1 MMALPTEGTKEKP
14 PLHVYPEAKIG
25 TRFYSHLGIQ
35 STRYNGVCALTGSM
49 VLMAS
54 GRFIMFV
61 DVSTGKIESMPGPI
75 DGGVG
80 AIAVHPSRKYFVVCE
95 KRPQNPLIRAYS
107 WPSRVEMGEFV
118 GGATK
123 GFSACCFNAD
133 GTMMA
138 TVGMYPDFSLAVWDW
153 KTRGMILR
161 NKCHSADVYSVA
173 FSQFDS
179 GVLVTGGAGHIKFWS
194 MAKTFTGLKL
204 QGLLG
209 KFGRLDISNVPGFAV
224 LPDGKVL
231 SGTEDGLI
239 LIWEGDLVRCCF
251 ASDVVKEIEGDEEEA
266 AGLALQSYA
275 YIPCHAGPI
284 NVVQLL
290 GNGSVLL
297 TAGDDGCMRYWRV
310 SELERA
316 EGEGIPPLYAPVCLC
331 EVLVDENARIR
342 AVTHSRDTNEWVV
355 LDSTGSLWHLPFLH
369 PDEILSGLPKQM
381 NEPAVAA
388 LRFNGGAITSAALSP
403 CDHTIVTGGEDGSI
417 RLIDYVTPR
426 EVYCLQPPDPNT
438 VVGLRFFQSDKTG
451 MKFVACCDD
460 GTVRLLQRGKSGF
473 ALLGQWRPHNAGLK
487 TFAVDKEE
495 RRLCTLSES
504 GALFFFNIEPELN
517 SLIPI
522 GYCQL
527 PVPNPLCV
535 AWDDA
540 TSTCLVGHESGKI
553 LAVRAA
559 TMKDVDQSISFEFPC
574 TYALVGIRQ
583 RKVAEKRP
591 INLVPGEREEDVM
604 EEEEEED
611 LGPWPVRVICPLPD
625 GSFAIGA
632 GGVELLYEYNT
643 NIRYDGLTELPP
655 LPPTGIEPPDYVEE
669 PIINLCYRDLIPLD
683 ASLSVSKH
691 SLVVICEG
699 AQMFIRTLD
708 DSYQWKQNCILVS
721 SAHDRLDGHIAAACT
736 SFDDTMLVSAGSD
749 GLVVAQLLDGCN
761 APARPQID
769 SMYPSLH
776 AEEVVVPEPI
786 PLSISEQKE
795 EDDRRRAEEAKQC
808 ELEAFLDKLHV
819 VHAKYAELLKENSEI
834 PKDLQLSENEM
845 ILHPQIIKDLEEE
858 KAKRVRDSRMDTALE
873 LAREDVRTTKMRKR
887 FIDNLIYDRFLVYSF
902 SQEFAVASFRTPDP
916 TEAIE
921 RFEAKIT
928 ELLESDKDD
937 GVGLENSFANNDNK
951 SKHVEVNE
959 DSLCNL
965 ALSTAAAITE
975 WLLLEEQKQQQ
986 ERQKHNRGDG
996 EVLTSTM
1003 RQHLDKLDDR
1013 REERR
1018 RRKKGHEILL
1028 SHKPDPEK
1036 ESERLDEELKFEIA
1050 RRGDFVLRTDPL
1062 YHLVPSAVAKLR
1074 QLIKLE
1080 RVLVDLRSSF
1090 TKKLLLMRDEKAK
1103 LCASLNIFLARIRA
1117 INEKLKDD
1125 TIPAADITLQDIELP
1140 EKRFTVDRDG
1150 LDAFAKQRQ
1159 LEKEREEMAKKAQ
1172 RGFGA
1177 DLAAGDTT
1185 SVTTAQT
1192 NVNSGVS
1199 GASPN
1204 PAGRASLHSE
1214 IIDNDS
1220 ASTKRT
1226 STRISVGEGRP
1237 STSRRS
1243 KNLRFSSA
1251 APKASRSQSTAFLA
1265 AAAVRERMDYDLRVK
1280 LENVKPT
1287 EAEEEEQ
1294 NMERELLI
1302 AERRQ
1307 LLCRV
1312 NAIMKE
1318 FDERLW
1324 EMYEE
1329 RAKVDADL
1337 CLAHTRSLLLF
1348 HEYQI
1353 LLVFRQKDRELQR
1366 QYEEAK
1372 CSRNKR
1378 KKEMEELQKGVQQQI
1393 KEIEKL
1399 QDTSK
1404 AFRHEVEYFIESNF
1418 PPEHIPYITKVFL
1431 RQIKRRKHLGDISAD
1446 DDDITS
1452 DDDDEEINED
1462 DLWEEVCPPHC
1473 SEERWREVLA
1483 KREIRLDYADSIAE
1497 ARRKQEQMQRSIDE
1511 HVVLAEQHDAVLT
1524 SCLKAIEDFQNEKRK
1539 QLNMLGT
1546 LVMLR
1551 CSQVKCLGEDEKC
1564 PETFCRDD
1572 LVVVSD
1578 NVVSGL
1584 HRRIETMAEEKRER
1598 RLTLK
1603 NMASDLQRLQR
1614 ERAAKE
1620 ALHAQWEEKIYEA
1633 MLLKFGQVVNLELL
1647 ESTSGCR
1654 AVEEMKERLRAEE
1667 LAWERAL
1674 RSRERTIAR
1683 LRERLQDSL
1692 LRNTHLLHDLGD
1704 QASDKH
1710 AVDGALVR
1718 ATQNVVGRMYDGA
1731 QVATE
1736 EDRRNLRLL
1745 IAAQQEEIDAL
1756 MAEISM
1762 LRSKGGHVYAPT
1774 TTISI

>member
-1 MMALPTEGTKEKP
+1 MALPTEASKEKP

-25 TRFYSHLGIQ
+25 TRFYSHFGIQ
-35 STRYNGVCALTGSM
+35 STRYNGVCALTDSI

-54 GRFIMFV
+54 GRFVMFV
-61 DVSTGKIESMPGPI
+61 DVHTGKIESMPGPI

-80 AIAVHPSRKYFVVCE
+80 AIAVHPSRKFFVVCE
-95 KRPQNPLIRAYS
+95 KMPKNPLIRAYS
-107 WPSRVEMGEFV
+107 WPSREEVGQFV
-118 GGATK
+118 NGATR
-123 GFSACCFNAD
+123 GFSACCFNID

-138 TVGMYPDFSLAVWDW
+138 TVGMNPDFSLAVWDW

-231 SGTEDGLI
+231 SGSEDGLI

-251 ASDVVKEIEGDEEEA
+251 VSEVVRDVAPDEEG
-266 AGLALQSYA
+266 AGLALQSYS
-275 YIPCHAGPI
+275 YIPCHAGAI

-297 TAGDDGCMRYWRV
+297 TAGDDGYMRYWCV
-310 SELERA
+310 SELEGA

-342 AVTHSRDTNEWVV
+342 AVTHCVDTDEWVV
-355 LDSTGSLWHLPFLH
+355 LDSTGALWHLPFLH
-369 PDEILSGLPKQM
+369 PDEILLGSPKKVD
-381 NEPAVAA
+381 EPAVAA
-388 LRFNGGAITSAALSP
+388 LRFNGGSIMSAALSP

-426 EVYCLQPPDPNT
+426 EVYHLQLPLPDT
-438 VVGLRFFQSDKTG
+438 VVALRFFKSDKTG
-451 MKFVACCDD
+451 MKLIACCED
-460 GTVRLLQRGKSGF
+460 GTVRLLQRGRSGF

-495 RRLCTLSES
+495 RRLCTLSVS
-504 GALFFFNIEPELN
+504 GELFFFDIEPQLN

-527 PVPNPLCV
+527 PVPDPLCV

-540 TSTCLVGHESGKI
+540 TSTCLVGHECGKI
-553 LAVRAA
+553 LAIRAG
-559 TMKDVDQSISFEFPC
+559 TMKDVDQSVSFEFPC

-583 RKVAEKRP
+583 RKLVEKKP
-591 INLVPGEREEDVM
+591 INFVHGEREEDAM

-611 LGPWPVRVICPLPD
+611 LGPWPVRLICPLPD

-643 NIRYDGLTELPP
+643 NIRYDGRTELPP

-669 PIINLCYRDLIPLD
+669 PIINLCYRNLIPQD
-683 ASLSVSKH
+683 VSLSFSEH
-691 SLVVICEG
+691 SLVVVCDG

-708 DSYQWKQNCILVS
+708 SSINQWQKDCILVS
-721 SAHDRLDGHIAAACT
+721 SSHDRLDGRIAAACT
-736 SFDDTMLVSAGSD
+736 SFDDTMVVSAGSD
-749 GLVVAQLLDGCN
+749 GLVVAQLLDGCS
-761 APARPQID
+761 APSRPQVD

-776 AEEVVVPEPI
+776 AEEVMATQSI

-795 EDDRRRAEEAKQC
+795 EEDRRRAEKAKQC
-808 ELEAFLDKLHV
+808 ELEAFLEKLHV
-819 VHAKYAELLKENSEI
+819 VHAKYAELLEANNEI
-834 PKDLQLSENEM
+834 PKGLQLSENEM
-845 ILHPQIIKDLEEE
+845 ILHPQIIRELEEE
-858 KAKRVRDSRMDTALE
+858 KERRVRESRMDTALE
-873 LAREDVRTTKMRKR
+873 LAREDVRTNKMRKR
-887 FIDNLIYDRFLVYSF
+887 FIDNLLYDRFLVYSF
-902 SQEFAVASFRTPDP
+902 SKEFAVASFRTPDP

-928 ELLESDKDD
+928 ELLESDKNEEVELDD
-937 GVGLENSFANNDNK
+937 SSITNDKK
-951 SKHVEVNE
+951 SKHVEVND
-959 DSLCNL
+959 DSLGNL

-975 WLLLEEQKQQQ
+975 WLLIEEQKQQQ
-986 ERQKHNRGDG
+986 ERQKRHREDG

-1003 RQHLDKLDDR
+1003 RQQLDKLDDR
-1013 REERR
+1013 REERS
-1018 RRKKGHEILL
+1018 RRKKGHEILI
-1028 SHKPDPEK
+1028 SNKPSPET
-1036 ESERLDEELKFEIA
+1036 EAARLEEEIKFEIA

-1062 YHLVPSAVAKLR
+1062 YHLIPSAVAKLR

-1080 RVLVDLRSSF
+1080 RVLLDLRTTF
-1090 TKKLLLMRDEKAK
+1090 TKKLLLMRDEKAN
-1103 LCASLNIFLARIRA
+1103 LCGSLNIFLSRIRA

-1125 TIPAADITLQDIELP
+1125 SIPAADVSLQDIELP
-1140 EKRFTVDRDG
+1140 EKRFTIDRDG
-1150 LDAFAKQRQ
+1150 LDAFAKERQ
-1159 LEKEREEMAKKAQ
+1159 LEKDREEMVKKAQ

-1177 DLAAGDTT
+1177 DLAAGDNTTTTT
-1185 SVTTAQT
+1185 SNT
-1192 NVNSGVS
+1192 NNGIS
-1199 GASPN
+1199 GAPN
-1204 PAGRASLHSE
+1204 PPTGGSVPSE
-1214 IIDNDS
+1214 AVESESVN
-1220 ASTKRT
+1220 TKRT
-1226 STRISVGEGRP
+1226 STRISVGEGR
-1237 STSRRS
+1237 SSMSRRS
-1243 KNLRFSSA
+1243 KTPRFPSG
-1251 APKASRSQSTAFLA
+1251 PKASRSQSTAFLA

-1294 NMERELLI
+1294 HMERELLS

-1312 NAIMKE
+1312 NSIMKE
-1318 FDERLW
+1318 FDQRLW

-1353 LLVFRQKDRELQR
+1353 LLVFRQKDRELRR

-1372 CSRNKR
+1372 CSRDKR
-1378 KKEMEELQKGVQQQI
+1378 KKEMEELQKGVQQQM
-1393 KEIEKL
+1393 KVIEKL

-1404 AFRHEVEYFIESNF
+1404 AFRHEVEYFIETNF
-1418 PPEHIPYITKVFL
+1418 PTEHVPYITKVFL
-1431 RQIKRRKHLGDISAD
+1431 RQIKRRKHLGDVSAD

-1452 DDDDEEINED
+1452 DDDEDEVNED

-1473 SEERWREVLA
+1473 SEERWHEVLA

-1511 HVVLAEQHDAVLT
+1511 HVVLAEQHNNVLT
-1524 SCLKAIEDFQNEKRK
+1524 TCLKAIEDFQNEKRK

-1551 CSQVKCLGEDEKC
+1551 CSQVKCLEEDERC

-1572 LVVVSD
+1572 LVVVSE
-1578 NVVSGL
+1578 NVLSGL

-1603 NMASDLQRLQR
+1603 NMASELQRLQR
-1614 ERAAKE
+1614 ERAAKQ
-1620 ALHAQWEEKIYEA
+1620 ALHTQWEEKIYEA

-1674 RSRERTIAR
+1674 RRRERTITR
-1683 LRERLQDSL
+1683 LRERLQDTL

-1710 AVDGALVR
+1710 TVDGALVR
-1718 ATQNVVGRMYDGA
+1718 ATQNVVGRMYDGS

-1756 MAEISM
+1756 MAEIAM